1 MVMWQIPEE
10 FFDLEKVEKNE
21 PITTEIR
28 DAEGDMVWRMA
39 KVVVSDKQMEG
50 AEPGSIVGS
59 QSGIRDKG
67 KWYIKLLEELSD
79 EESEESRIKSYTE
92 EDITGD
98 FAKKFGR

>member
-1 MVMWQIPEE
+1 M
-10 FFDLEKVEKNE
+10 
-21 PITTEIR
+21 
-28 DAEGDMVWRMA
+28 
-39 KVVVSDKQMEG
+39 VSDKKMEG

-79 EESEESRIKSYTE
+79 EESEESRIKGYTE

-98 FAKKFGR
+98 YAKKFGR

>member
-10 FFDLEKVEKNE
+10 NLDLEKVENNE

-28 DAEGDMVWRMA
+28 DAEGDMVWRVA
-39 KVVVSDKQMEG
+39 KVIVSDKQIEG

-67 KWYIKLLEELSD
+67 KWYIKLLEELSE
-79 EESEESRIKSYTE
+79 EESEESRIKGYTE
-92 EDITGD
+92 QDITGD